1 MATISTTDNEQEA
14 KRRPGARAKRE
25 RVLDAAVQV
34 FLANGFDQTSMDA
47 IAARAGVSKTTVY
60 AHYADKFALFRAV
73 VERSGQSLAV
83 QMDETR
89 LREGQD
95 PQARLTQL
103 VLIVLEGTTAPEFL
117 AFLRVMVSES
127 ARHPDLKSWTAAAE
141 LIDVIG
147 LIASTLEDEASQRGY
162 ELSDPRMF
170 ATLLLRMA
178 VSGPQLDCLLFAEF
192 RPDHALLEAHAR
204 WITTIFLHGIEP
216 RTGKASE
223 AAPPAGGYG
232 YPWLPDTPAARDS
245 GPST

>member
-1 MATISTTDNEQEA
+1 MTTTPLTGDRAET

-73 VERSGQSLAV
+73 VERSGRSLAL

-95 PQARLTQL
+95 PQARLTEL

-117 AFLRVMVSES
+117 AFLRVMISES
-127 ARHPDLKSWTAAAE
+127 ARHPDLTDWTSAAE
-141 LIDVIG
+141 LVDVIG
-147 LIASTLEDEASQRGY
+147 LVASTLEDEASQHGY

-178 VSGPQLDCLLFAEF
+178 VSGPQLDSLLFTKF

-216 RTGKASE
+216 RTGKVRE
-223 AAPPAGGYG
+223 VAPPAGGYG
-232 YPWLPDTPAARDS
+232 YPWLPDTPAAREPGQS
-245 GPST
+245 A